1 MALETLP
8 VPSPARP
15 QIRVAVVDDNPGF
28 RETLASLLGTEELLV
43 VGAVGRGS
51 DAVDLVR
58 STEPDVVLMDVRMPE
73 MNGIEA
79 TRLLKSTFPEVGIV
93 ALTGVDDQDA
103 VREMLVAGASC
114 YVLKDSDSD
123 EIFHAIRQAARRRRD
138 LVRGHAPRDR
148 RAHRGPRTRATPLRQ
163 LELAQEALLERAA
176 RRHELVSRLGH
187 ELRTPVTVIL
197 GMAQTLSKGTGTS
210 EQREEMLGALVMR
223 AQGLARLVSRL
234 EGVVEAGLTEYT
246 DVVDVATRSR
256 GSPSASVRDAR
267 PADARAPEPRRRPI
281 LEELVENGLEFSNEG
296 SPVIVESRAGDRDRG
311 AGDRPGHRDLGGRP
325 RADLRAARA
334 GGGPPHPDPSRR
346 GPGLTVA
353 RMSARAM
360 DGDVTL
366 ERSGPGLG
374 VPVAGLDEPLRDGA
388 PPRRPRVLLE
398 PAHVHVQQD
407 PHPEAAREHRAA
419 AVRQERSGIRVIGM
433 IPITIPMFT
442 NIWIANMIATPVAR

>member
-43 VGAVGRGS
+43 VGAVGRGA

-73 MNGIEA
+73 MNGIET
-79 TRLLKSTFPEVGIV
+79 TRLLKSAFPEVGIV

-123 EIFHAIRQAARRRRD
+123 EIFHAIRQAASGGGVISSEVTPRVIGELTEALERERRRS
-138 LVRGHAPRDR
+138 
-148 RAHRGPRTRATPLRQ
+148 RQ

-197 GMAQTLSKGTGTS
+197 GMSQTLSKGTGTT

-246 DVVDVATRSR
+246 DVVDVAQEVARVSGR
-256 GSPSASVRDAR
+256 VRVETPGR
-267 PADARAPEPRRRPI
+267 PMLATLNRVAALRI
-281 LEELVENGLEFSNEG
+281 LEELVENGLEFSDEAA
-296 SPVIVESRAGDRDRG
+296 PVVVSVEEAPLGIEVRVTDRG
-311 AGDRPGHRDLGGRP
+311 NGISEDALERIFEPLEQAEELHTRTHPGVGL
-325 RADLRAARA
+325 
-334 GGGPPHPDPSRR
+334 
-346 GPGLTVA
+346 GLTVA
-353 RMSARAM
+353 RMSARSM

-366 ERSGPGLG
+366 EHTGPGGSVFLW
-374 VPVAGLDEPLRDGA
+374 
-388 PPRRPRVLLE
+388 RVSTS
-398 PAHVHVQQD
+398 P
-407 PHPEAAREHRAA
+407 
-419 AVRQERSGIRVIGM
+419 
-433 IPITIPMFT
+433 F
-442 NIWIANMIATPVAR
+442 ATPPS

>member
-1 MALETLP
+1 MALETRP

-43 VGAVGRGS
+43 VGAVGRGA

-73 MNGIEA
+73 MNGIET
-79 TRLLKSTFPEVGIV
+79 TRLLKSAFPEVGIV

-123 EIFHAIRQAARRRRD
+123 QVFHPVRQGASGGGVSAAEVTARVIGELTEALERERRRS
-138 LVRGHAPRDR
+138 
-148 RAHRGPRTRATPLRQ
+148 RQ

-197 GMAQTLSKGTGTS
+197 GMAQTLSKGTGTT

-246 DVVDVATRSR
+246 DVVDVAQEVARVSDR
-256 GSPSASVRDAR
+256 VRVETPGR
-267 PADARAPEPRRRPI
+267 PMLATLNRVAALRI
-281 LEELVENGLEFSNEG
+281 LE
-296 SPVIVESRAGDRDRG
+296 
-311 AGDRPGHRDLGGRP
+311 
-325 RADLRAARA
+325 
-334 GGGPPHPDPSRR
+334 
-346 GPGLTVA
+346 
-353 RMSARAM
+353 
-360 DGDVTL
+360 
-366 ERSGPGLG
+366 
-374 VPVAGLDEPLRDGA
+374 
-388 PPRRPRVLLE
+388 
-398 PAHVHVQQD
+398 
-407 PHPEAAREHRAA
+407 
-419 AVRQERSGIRVIGM
+419 
-433 IPITIPMFT
+433 
-442 NIWIANMIATPVAR
+442 